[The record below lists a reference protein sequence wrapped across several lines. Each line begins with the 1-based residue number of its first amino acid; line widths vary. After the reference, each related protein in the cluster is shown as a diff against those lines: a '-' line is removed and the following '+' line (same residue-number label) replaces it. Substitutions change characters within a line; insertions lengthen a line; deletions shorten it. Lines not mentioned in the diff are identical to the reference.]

1 MRHVMA
7 IIIFALFAAA
17 IAEFMGFIDY
27 IPGIG
32 G

>member
-1 MRHVMA
+1 MRHVMG
-7 IIIFALFAAA
+7 ILIFALFAAVV
-17 IAEFMGFIDY
+17 AEFMGFIDL

>member
-1 MRHVMA
+1 MRHLMA
-7 IIIFALFAAA
+7 IVIFALFAAA
-17 IAEFMGFIDY
+17 IAELTGFIDY